1 MLSPSPTFGALTRE
15 ALGRQQ
21 AEINNIGLTK
31 NVVEKV
37 VNDAPKQKAESNL
50 SELLD
55 MDVLQKLREIFENSE
70 TESNALSEAEFINAL
85 R

>member
-21 AEINNIGLTK
+21 AETINVGSIKT
-31 NVVEKV
+31 VVEKIV
-37 VNDAPKQKAESNL
+37 SDVSKQKVESNL

-70 TESNALSEAEFINAL
+70 TETNALSETEFINAL